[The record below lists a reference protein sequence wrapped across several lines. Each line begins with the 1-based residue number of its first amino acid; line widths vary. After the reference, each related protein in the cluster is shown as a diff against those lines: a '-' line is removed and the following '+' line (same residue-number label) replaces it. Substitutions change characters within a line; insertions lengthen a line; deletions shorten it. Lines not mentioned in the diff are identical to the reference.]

1 MTDRSDLIDQANLIT
16 QQLTDAYVA
25 HARAQNATLPHTG
38 ECYNCGDPTPA
49 SVNFC
54 DADCR
59 DDWQLRTDPQK
70 RNGKVSE
77 Q

>member
-1 MTDRSDLIDQANLIT
+1 MACDLDA
-16 QQLTDAYVA
+16 QLTAGYVA
-25 HARAQNATLPHTG
+25 HQRAQNVALPYTG

-59 DDWQLRTDPQK
+59 DDWDK
-70 RNGKVSE
+70 RQSAQRRNRGTE
-77 Q
+77 